1 MPDEQQPV
9 AIPPADTAPVEA
21 KPATE
26 GAAATPKVRGAKKK
40 RFVQAGQAHIHAT
53 YNNTIVTLTDMQGNV
68 IGWSSAG
75 KCGFKGPKKATPY
88 AAGIIV
94 RDVIEKTKPV
104 GLKSV
109 DVYVRGVGLGR
120 EAAIRA
126 LAANGLLIQVIKDL
140 TPTPHN
146 GPRPRKVRRV

>member
-1 MPDEQQPV
+1 MTDEQQPI
-9 AIPPADTAPVEA
+9 ASSTEAPVTEA
-21 KPATE
+21 KPAETP
-26 GAAATPKVRGAKKK
+26 ATPKVRGQKKK
-40 RFVQAGQAHIHAT
+40 KFVQAGQAHIHAT
-53 YNNTIVTLTDMQGNV
+53 YNNTIVTITDMQGNV
-68 IGWSSAG
+68 LCWSSAG
-75 KCGFKGPKKATPY
+75 KNGFKGPKKATPY

-94 RDVIEKTKPV
+94 RDVVEKSKPFGV
-104 GLKSV
+104 KSV

-126 LAANGLLIQVIKDL
+126 LAANGLTIAAIKDL